1 MNFED
6 FFVQLET
13 TPVSVSYSQHNAPR
27 RDGLEN
33 EVLFQ
38 LPLICMVI
46 LLIAKGRRKPQVEQV
61 GQLVGECLEASIPAF
76 KGSSQHL
83 GWSSNLRVRTAKA
96 LSFLELA
103 RLIEVDRQKGRV
115 VATTLGSKAIDL
127 AFSSGGSLSY
137 HLTVVTREYRNISVA
152 RQLALELV

>member
-61 GQLVGECLEASIPAF
+61 GQLVGECLDCLLYTSDAADE
-76 KGSSQHL
+76 
-83 GWSSNLRVRTAKA
+83 
-96 LSFLELA
+96 
-103 RLIEVDRQKGRV
+103 
-115 VATTLGSKAIDL
+115 
-127 AFSSGGSLSY
+127 
-137 HLTVVTREYRNISVA
+137 
-152 RQLALELV
+152 